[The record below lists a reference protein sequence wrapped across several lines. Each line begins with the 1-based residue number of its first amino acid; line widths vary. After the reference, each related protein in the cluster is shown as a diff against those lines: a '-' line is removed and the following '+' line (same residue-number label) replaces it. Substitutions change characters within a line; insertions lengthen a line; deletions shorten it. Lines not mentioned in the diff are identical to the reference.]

1 METQQ
6 IKKERKKF
14 KKSLA
19 LFVLGY
25 LFFALVL
32 IAGCVL
38 IGVGYKSFVAYDN
51 LLQYWLSHG
60 GTWSNFHEQLANYN
74 NNLVGANEWGAK
86 ASIDLFAPGIT
97 LLIVGAIGIIVLII
111 FHFKKPKINE

>member
-6 IKKERKKF
+6 IKKEKRKF

-19 LFVLGY
+19 LFILGY
-25 LFFALVL
+25 LFFAIVL

-38 IGVGYKSFVAYDN
+38 VGVGYKSFVAYNN

-60 GTWSNFHEQLANYN
+60 GTWSNFGEQLANYN
-74 NNLVGANEWGAK
+74 NNLVTANEWGAK

-97 LLIVGAIGIIVLII
+97 LIVIGIVAITILVI
-111 FHFKKPKINE
+111 FHFKKPKSE